1 MRERGKARFR
11 LENGGGIEEE
21 QVAKMEAAE
30 KRKMMGGED
39 DPSMHGMT
47 ETEMYFL
54 KKFIGS

>member
-1 MRERGKARFR
+1 MKTR
-11 LENGGGIEEE
+11 
-21 QVAKMEAAE
+21 VAKMEAAE

>member
-11 LENGGGIEEE
+11 LGNGGGIEEE
-21 QVAKMEAAE
+21 QVAKMEAE
-30 KRKMMGGED
+30 EQRKLMGGEA